1 MTSTTKLDP
10 ADFAG
15 LGSPELVY
23 VREISAEDALT
34 DLLREEVPDLNI
46 GPGQTLYA
54 VHRADGERLAIMLD
68 RETAFA
74 TAFAHALEPVSVH

>member
-1 MTSTTKLDP
+1 MTPVSKLKPD
-10 ADFAG
+10 DFAG
-15 LGSPELVY
+15 LGAPELVY
-23 VREISAEDALT
+23 VREISAEDGLAER
-34 DLLREEVPDLNI
+34 LREEAPHLNI

-74 TAFAHALEPVSVH
+74 AAFAHELDPVSVH